1 MGWLEDRYKGTQ
13 TIGSDGRV
21 DGRGIGAFFWQQF
34 VDEDK
39 INRESQIET
48 NTDLALEQGRTL
60 SELDVDPG
68 GSTKEIQGAIITR
81 GKEERKEEKELD
93 FERSMAPGRESNQ
106 LLREQLADT
115 RRSNDLDRADRKE
128 ARADDLALQRMQ
140 MVREDQRYNERL
152 DREEASRRRESIMAL
167 TQGLAALGAA
177 FAM

>member
-60 SELDVDPG
+60 SELDVDPVVRQRKFRVQ
-68 GSTKEIQGAIITR
+68 SLLEVRKR
-81 GKEERKEEKELD
+81 GKRKK
-93 FERSMAPGRESNQ
+93 S
-106 LLREQLADT
+106 
-115 RRSNDLDRADRKE
+115 
-128 ARADDLALQRMQ
+128 
-140 MVREDQRYNERL
+140 
-152 DREEASRRRESIMAL
+152 
-167 TQGLAALGAA
+167 
-177 FAM
+177 